1 MMLHLYNT
9 LNRKKVEFVPLD
21 EEHVRVYVCGPT
33 VYDHIHVGNARPII
47 VFDVLYRLLK
57 HLYPRVTYVR
67 NITDIDDK
75 IIVRAAERG
84 EKIGALT
91 ERTIRQ
97 FHHDIEALGTLKPD
111 IEPRATDHIHD
122 MIKMINLLLIQ
133 GFAYSAEQH
142 VLFHVPALQDYGR
155 LSRRDR
161 DDMVA
166 GARVEVAPY
175 KKDPADFVLWKP
187 SMDDQVGWNSPW
199 GRGRPGWHIE
209 CSAMSTKYLGPDF
222 DIHGGGEDL
231 IFPHHEN
238 EIAQSRCAH
247 PDSSFAQWWLHNGYL
262 RSEGKKMSKSLG
274 NFYTVKELLGAG
286 EREKMWRGESIRLMM
301 LSTHYRQPLDFTKS
315 GVDNAKKKLD
325 RWYRAL
331 GDVDF
336 EDDLSTPGVVEAL
349 CDDLNTPRAV
359 AIMDALCGSISVG
372 RDGVLDAKR
381 DLRAGASL
389 LGLLKYSSESWF
401 QGGGLSESQ
410 EGGGD
415 IESLIA
421 QRLVARRDRD
431 FDTADSIRQSL
442 LDRGV
447 VLEDKPD
454 GTTVWRRIS

>member
-1 MMLHLYNT
+1 MLHLYNT

-47 VFDVLYRLLK
+47 VFDVLYRLLQ

-84 EKIGALT
+84 EEIGALT

-238 EIAQSRCAH
+238 EIAQSQCAH

-331 GDVDF
+331 SDVDF
-336 EDDLSTPGVVEAL
+336 EDGLSTTGIVEAL

-359 AIMDALCGSISVG
+359 AIMDALCGSVSVG

-389 LGLLKYSSESWF
+389 LGLLQYSSESWF
-401 QGGGLSESQ
+401 QGGGVSESR

-421 QRLVARRDRD
+421 QRLVARGDRD

>member
-1 MMLHLYNT
+1 M
-9 LNRKKVEFVPLD
+9 PLD

-47 VFDVLYRLLK
+47 VFDVLYRLLQ

-67 NITDIDDK
+67 NITDVDDK

-84 EKIGALT
+84 EEIGALT
-91 ERTIRQ
+91 ERTIQQ

-111 IEPRATDHIHD
+111 IEPRATDHIKD
-122 MIKMINLLLIQ
+122 MIKMIDVLLIH
-133 GFAYSAEQH
+133 GFAYLAEQH

-238 EIAQSRCAH
+238 EIAQSQCAH

-336 EDDLSTPGVVEAL
+336 EDGLSTPGNLEAL

-359 AIMDALCGSISVG
+359 AILDVLCGRISVG
-372 RDGVLDAKR
+372 RDGAVDAKR

-389 LGLLKYSSESWF
+389 LGLLKYNSESWF
-401 QGGGLSESQ
+401 QGGGVSEFQ
-410 EGGGD
+410 GGGGD

-421 QRLVARRDRD
+421 QRLAARRNRD
-431 FDTADSIRQSL
+431 FDAADSIRQSL

>member
-1 MMLHLYNT
+1 MLHLYNT

-47 VFDVLYRLLK
+47 VFDVLYRLLQ

-84 EKIGALT
+84 EEIGALT

-238 EIAQSRCAH
+238 EIAQSQCAH

-336 EDDLSTPGVVEAL
+336 EDGLSTTGIVEAL

-389 LGLLKYSSESWF
+389 LGLLQYSSESWF
-401 QGGGLSESQ
+401 QGGSVSESR

-421 QRLVARRDRD
+421 QRLVARGDRD